1 MNHREGASL
10 AGPVVGIAQ
19 YCGAN
24 HWRVE
29 AVGPAGPCSRP
40 GQLAVGAEQGQSG
53 SSPLQRPAASAGPPP
68 AEGVDETFQR
78 LREICHD
85 IRQPVAAV
93 QALAAAALGDPGLP
107 GVTHSYLEQIVTQA
121 QTLADVIRQRLH
133 TDGPA
138 EARAR
143 LTDLGSLADEAAAAE
158 RVTYEGTLEV
168 EPHAEPVLVCVNQ
181 VDVRGIISNLLS
193 NATRAAGP
201 AGTVTLEISHDLGLA
216 KLVVED
222 TGPGF
227 GEIPG
232 GTGLGWR
239 IMARSLANCRGKISY
254 GRGPLGGVR
263 ASLWLP
269 LAAA

>member
-1 MNHREGASL
+1 MNHLECGCL
-10 AGPVVGIAQ
+10 AGPVGEIAE

-29 AVGPAGPCSRP
+29 AVG
-40 GQLAVGAEQGQSG
+40 
-53 SSPLQRPAASAGPPP
+53 SADPPP
-68 AEGVDETFQR
+68 AEGVDEGLQR

-107 GVTHSYLEQIVTQA
+107 DVTHSYLEQIITQA

-133 TDGPA
+133 TDEHA
-138 EARAR
+138 EAMAR
-143 LTDLGSLADEAAAAE
+143 LTDLGSLADEAATAE

-201 AGTVTLEISHDLGLA
+201 VGTVTIQISHDLGLA
-216 KLVVED
+216 QLVVED

-232 GTGLGWR
+232 GAGLGWR
-239 IMARSLANCRGKISY
+239 IIARSLATCRGKISY
-254 GRGPLGGVR
+254 ERGPLGGVR
-263 ASLWLP
+263 ANFWLP

>member
-1 MNHREGASL
+1 MNHLEGGSL
-10 AGPVVGIAQ
+10 AGPVGEIAE
-19 YCGAN
+19 YCSAN

-29 AVGPAGPCSRP
+29 AVGLAGPCSRP
-40 GQLAVGAEQGQSG
+40 GQLAVGAEQGQSEPG
-53 SSPLQRPAASAGPPP
+53 PPLRPAGPAGPPP
-68 AEGVDETFQR
+68 AEGVDGLQR

-93 QALAAAALGDPGLP
+93 QALAVAALSDPALP
-107 GVTHSYLEQIVTQA
+107 GVTHSYLEQIITQA
-121 QTLADVIRQRLH
+121 QTLADVIWQRLH
-133 TDGPA
+133 TDEPA

-143 LTDLGSLADEAAAAE
+143 LTDLGSLADEAATAE

-168 EPHAEPVLVCVNQ
+168 EPHPDPVLVCVNQ

-201 AGTVTLEISHDLGLA
+201 AGTVTIQISQDLGLA
-216 KLVVED
+216 RLIVED

-239 IMARSLANCRGKISY
+239 IIARSLATCRGKISY